1 MIIRLGV
8 ENFASINERQT
19 LNMEPA
25 SYSEKKD
32 SNLFVWNNEH
42 EKLQLLNTAAIYGPN
57 AGGKSN
63 FLAALATM
71 RRFVGRSAQ
80 WQAGDKLTYKPFKL
94 SSKTA
99 NAPTEFEV
107 EFIKDKVRYLYGFT
121 YNAERILSEWLFAY
135 PKKKAQKWFLRAWDG
150 ENYQWDLGRSLTGEK
165 QTWLNSTR
173 PNSLFLSTAVQLN
186 SAQLKPAFDWFTSEV
201 AIAGVDG
208 WSNDFTSRQCDDE
221 EEKPKIIALMKEV
234 DILVDDIIVEK
245 EEFDADKL
253 PEDMPSD
260 LKSKILEKLSGE
272 TLFEPKFV
280 RKRDDGELVTFEL
293 SEESDGTNRFF
304 AFAGPWL
311 DALKNGRVLFV
322 DELNSNLHPLLVKHM
337 VDLFHCKKS
346 NPKNAQLIFT
356 THETSILNQSV
367 FRRDQIWFMQ
377 KNNTNS
383 SDLYSLVD
391 FNVRKGVDN
400 LEERYLSGS
409 YGATPFI
416 SWSDC

>member
-1 MIIRLGV
+1 M
-8 ENFASINERQT
+8 
-19 LNMEPA
+19 
-25 SYSEKKD
+25 
-32 SNLFVWNNEH
+32 
-42 EKLQLLNTAAIYGPN
+42 
-57 AGGKSN
+57 
-63 FLAALATM
+63 
-71 RRFVGRSAQ
+71 
-80 WQAGDKLTYKPFKL
+80 
-94 SSKTA
+94 
-99 NAPTEFEV
+99 
-107 EFIKDKVRYLYGFT
+107 
-121 YNAERILSEWLFAY
+121 ILSL
-135 PKKKAQKWFLRAWDG
+135 
-150 ENYQWDLGRSLTGEK
+150 
-165 QTWLNSTR
+165 
-173 PNSLFLSTAVQLN
+173 
-186 SAQLKPAFDWFTSEV
+186 
-201 AIAGVDG
+201 
-208 WSNDFTSRQCDDE
+208 
-221 EEKPKIIALMKEV
+221 
-234 DILVDDIIVEK
+234 
-245 EEFDADKL
+245 
-253 PEDMPSD
+253 
-260 LKSKILEKLSGE
+260 KILEKLSGE

-293 SEESDGTNRFF
+293 SEESDGTNKFF